1 MQCTCHVKNSMFDT
15 KNLCQ
20 VQILLLELAVIF
32 FPECFDPLLVES
44 TDVEL
49 VHMEE

>member
-1 MQCTCHVKNSMFDT
+1 MSKIAFLTQKTCVKF
-15 KNLCQ
+15 C

-32 FPECFDPLLVES
+32 FPECFDPLLVQS